1 MQEHPKNEE
10 PLPEETGGGL
20 KGPGT
25 PEDGADPVTPPDP
38 PAPPDP
44 ETLPDDALA
53 AIPEHLQGAG
63 ETRAGMVALVGRPN
77 VGKSTLMNAFIGEKL
92 SIVTS
97 REQTTRER
105 VLGILTEDGVQM
117 IFVDTPGLLEPRY
130 LLHESMVGEAV
141 AALLDAD
148 VVLLLLDPTR
158 TDAPADEE
166 VLEKLRS
173 RGPALHVAINKVDI
187 GDPGVVQRLVDWSR
201 RELHIEPH
209 RISAEKGEGL
219 EALKEALAAG
229 LPESPYLYPPE
240 DLAAQPVRFFVAELI
255 RETIFEEYGQEIPY
269 STVVGIE
276 EYRESEDPVYIRA
289 EVYVD
294 RKSQKGIIIGKGGRS
309 IKRLGSRARSK
320 IEAFTG
326 TRVYLDLWV
335 KPLPGWRKKADAL
348 KRLGYH
354 IPEDS

>member
-1 MQEHPKNEE
+1 MDQAAG
-10 PLPEETGGGL
+10 TGGEIGA
-20 KGPGT
+20 GPV
-25 PEDGADPVTPPDP
+25 EPPDP
-38 PAPPDP
+38 AS
-44 ETLPDDALA
+44 LPGEALA
-53 AIPEHLQGAG
+53 AIPEHLRGTGDTKAG
-63 ETRAGMVALVGRPN
+63 LVALVGRPN
-77 VGKSTLMNAFIGEKL
+77 VGKSTLMNALLGEKL

-105 VLGILTEDGVQM
+105 VLGILTQGDVQM
-117 IFVDTPGLLEPRY
+117 IFIDTPGLLEPRY

-141 AALLDAD
+141 RALLDAD

-158 TDAPADEE
+158 DDAPADGE
-166 VLEKLRS
+166 VLEQLRS
-173 RGPALHVAINKVDI
+173 RGPALHVAVNKVDI
-187 GDPGVVQRLVDWSR
+187 GDGRAVQRLVEWSR

-209 RISAEKGEGL
+209 RISAEKGKGL
-219 EALKEALAAG
+219 DTLREALEAG
-229 LPESPYLYPPE
+229 LPASPFLYPAE

-276 EYRESEDPVYIRA
+276 EYRETEDPVFIRA
-289 EVYVD
+289 EIYVE
-294 RKSQKGIIIGKGGRS
+294 RSSQKGIIIGKGGRA
-309 IKRLGSRARSK
+309 IKQLGSRSRSK

-335 KPLPGWRKKADAL
+335 KELPGWRKNADAL

-354 IPEDS
+354 VPENG